1 MRGAMPP
8 CGLGELL
15 FEERKDGVKPEVCVG
30 NWVKVGRNKE
40 RFWCRVVR
48 WREDGAI
55 LANVGNDLVLN
66 HTLSCGDQIVLKHS
80 HVLEVATL
88 ADQLTFRRLVAASGD
103 PIAAALAWHALRS
116 NEASA

>member
-1 MRGAMPP
+1 MTA

-66 HTLSCGDQIVLKHS
+66 HTLSCGDQLVLKHS

-88 ADQLTFRRLVAASGD
+88 DDQLTFRRLASSGD
-103 PIAAALAWHALRS
+103 LKAAALAWRALRS
-116 NEASA
+116 DEASA